1 MTKYIFLLFPIFL
14 FANSYIAKI
23 EPKDEFS
30 IYANASGEI
39 TYLDKNKEMN
49 IINGVIV
56 KIDNVLDKENLS
68 LYQTQLKLLNEKL
81 SILQDYYNKFKTI
94 KGKSDFE
101 KDEKYMEII
110 ELKNS
115 IKDLE
120 ISIANTKNTLSK
132 KEIALDN
139 LYLKEFVVNKYD
151 YVNIGTKIA
160 TAYDISKAKLV
171 IYLNSEDYK
180 DIKSKEIYLDG
191 KKSDVKIKK
200 LDITP
205 DKTFISA
212 YKLKLEID
220 SKEFGKSITVEFK

>member
-68 LYQTQLKLLNEKL
+68 LYQAQLKLLNEKL

-151 YVNIGTKIA
+151 YVNVGTKIA

-180 DIKSKEIYLDG
+180 DIKSKQIYLDG

-212 YKLKLEID
+212 YKLELEID

>member
-132 KEIALDN
+132 KEITLDN

-151 YVNIGTKIA
+151 YVNVGTKIA